1 MSQIYGM
8 IKNPTSVKEIIR
20 CQNPAAISSPR
31 FPPSLLDT
39 YAGKDYQIA
48 LVENQERLET
58 VRGTVIGTLLK

>member
-1 MSQIYGM
+1 ML
-8 IKNPTSVKEIIR
+8 KNPTSMKEIIR
-20 CQNPAAISSPR
+20 RQNPAAISSPS
-31 FPPSLLDT
+31 FPASLLDT